1 MIHFQYEYIHGFIS
15 PFVLFSRSSCLK
27 YFQIPDK
34 DVGMVIGR
42 QGCVIREMQ
51 SKTQT
56 RIQIPSQ
63 PTPGQIHRVATVHGN
78 IEGCHQV
85 KAMIERM
92 VLEQS
97 SQSVMAGSAFQGNF
111 GQNQNQHHQNQ
122 NGYYGHQQQ
131 QQQQQGH
138 HYTAAYGQQ
147 YGAYGQ
153 QYAAAYG
160 QQYYQQQAA
169 GGASAY
175 GQGGATAA
183 APADGQ
189 QKTDYSAEWAA
200 YYAAQAAQQQGGG
213 GGTSTTGADAAG
225 GKSTQETKSGDDTN
239 TNQGTSASNDNSADG
254 AGGAGNGSSSSGA
267 ATPAPTDPTAY
278 YNDFWKYAQ
287 YYGEEAARKY
297 YGAWSPPVGTPNP
310 QAQDASSN
318 VDAGN

>member
-1 MIHFQYEYIHGFIS
+1 
-15 PFVLFSRSSCLK
+15 
-27 YFQIPDK
+27 
-34 DVGMVIGR
+34 MVIGR

-63 PTPGQIHRVATVHGN
+63 PTPGQSHRVATVHGN

-111 GQNQNQHHQNQ
+111 GQNQHHQNQ

-138 HYTAAYGQQ
+138 HYAAAYGQQ

-189 QKTDYSAEWAA
+189 KTDYSAEWAA
-200 YYAAQAAQQQGGG
+200 YYAAQAAQQQQQGGG
-213 GGTSTTGADAAG
+213 GGTSTTGTDAAG

-278 YNDFWKYAQ
+278 YNDFWKYTQ

-310 QAQDASSN
+310 FGSAGGATSNNATAGSQQQAQDASSN
-318 VDAGN
+318 ADAGN